1 MKKNSGGFT
10 LIELMIVVAII
21 GTLAAIA
28 IPAYRTYTIRAQVA
42 EGLNLTGPFKQAVG
56 EFHDSNGGY
65 PADNTA
71 AGLSAPVNYTGKYVF
86 SVEVAGPIVTI
97 LYGNDANAIINGET
111 VVLVATNNSGSVS
124 WECSSGGVISDVYLP
139 TVCR

>member
-1 MKKNSGGFT
+1 MKKNNGGFT

-28 IPAYRTYTIRAQVA
+28 IPAFRTYTIRAQVA
-42 EGLNLTGPFKQAVG
+42 EGLNLTAPFKQAVG

-65 PADNTA
+65 PADNNA
-71 AGLSAPVNYTGKYVF
+71 AGLGAPVNYTGKYVF

-111 VVLVATNNSGSVS
+111 VVLVATNNAGSVS
-124 WECSSGGVISDVYLP
+124 WDCSSGGVILDIYLP
-139 TVCR
+139 TICR